1 MGKIVLEESEI
12 YKSYANGTNKLNV
25 LTNFTIKVHQ
35 GDIITIIGESG
46 CGKSTALNIMSTLD
60 QPDKGNIIIDSLDI
74 SRLNDINLSKIRNQ
88 KIGFVFQSHYLL
100 PEFTA
105 LENAIM
111 PAWIANKDN
120 KKSAVENI
128 FEYLG
133 ILKRKNHYPSQLSG
147 GEKARVCLTR
157 AIINE
162 PLILFADEPTGNLDK
177 KNSEKLVSLLQ
188 KINSDFNQTIVLT
201 THNEEVANF
210 GNKKLILE
218 NGVLN

>member
-1 MGKIVLEESEI
+1 MGKIVLEANEI

-35 GDIITIIGESG
+35 GDVITIIGESG

-60 QPDKGNIIIDSLDI
+60 QPDKGKVKIDSIDV
-74 SRLNDINLSKIRNQ
+74 SKLNDINLSKIRNQ

-105 LENAIM
+105 LENALM
-111 PAWIANKDN
+111 PAWIAKKDD

-133 ILKRKNHYPSQLSG
+133 ILKERIITQVSYLV
-147 GEKARVCLTR
+147 EKRQGYV
-157 AIINE
+157 
-162 PLILFADEPTGNLDK
+162 
-177 KNSEKLVSLLQ
+177 
-188 KINSDFNQTIVLT
+188 
-201 THNEEVANF
+201 
-210 GNKKLILE
+210 
-218 NGVLN
+218 

>member
-1 MGKIVLEESEI
+1 
-12 YKSYANGTNKLNV
+12 
-25 LTNFTIKVHQ
+25 
-35 GDIITIIGESG
+35 
-46 CGKSTALNIMSTLD
+46 MSTLD
-60 QPDKGNIIIDSLDI
+60 QPDKGKVKIDSLDV
-74 SRLNDINLSKIRNQ
+74 SKLNDINLSKIRNQ

-111 PAWIANKDN
+111 PAWIANKDD

-157 AIINE
+157 AIINK

-177 KNSEKLVSLLQ
+177 KNSEKLVSLFQ
-188 KINSDFNQTIVLT
+188 KINSDFNQTIILT
-201 THNEEVANF
+201 THNKEVADF
-210 GNKKLILE
+210 GNKKLTLE
-218 NGVLN
+218 NGVLS

>member
-1 MGKIVLEESEI
+1 MGKIVLEANEI

-25 LTNFTIKVHQ
+25 LKNFTIKVHQ
-35 GDIITIIGESG
+35 GDIITIVGESG

-60 QPDKGNIIIDSLDI
+60 QPDKGKVKIDSLDI
-74 SRLNDINLSKIRNQ
+74 SRLDDTNLSKIRNQ

-177 KNSEKLVSLLQ
+177 KNSEKLVSLFQ
-188 KINSDFNQTIVLT
+188 KINSDFNQTIILT
-201 THNEEVANF
+201 THNKEVADF

-218 NGVLN
+218 NGVLT

>member
-1 MGKIVLEESEI
+1 MGKIVLEASEI
-12 YKSYANGTNKLNV
+12 HKSYANGANKLNV

-35 GDIITIIGESG
+35 GDVITIIGESG

-60 QPDKGNIIIDSLDI
+60 QPDKGKVKIDSLDI
-74 SRLNDINLSKIRNQ
+74 SKLNDINLSKIRNQ

-105 LENAIM
+105 LENALM

-147 GEKARVCLTR
+147 GEKARVFLTR

-177 KNSEKLVSLLQ
+177 KNSEKLVSLFQ
-188 KINSDFNQTIVLT
+188 KINSDFNQTIILT
-201 THNEEVANF
+201 THNKEVADF

-218 NGVLN
+218 NGVLT

>member
-1 MGKIVLEESEI
+1 
-12 YKSYANGTNKLNV
+12 
-25 LTNFTIKVHQ
+25 
-35 GDIITIIGESG
+35 
-46 CGKSTALNIMSTLD
+46 
-60 QPDKGNIIIDSLDI
+60 
-74 SRLNDINLSKIRNQ
+74 
-88 KIGFVFQSHYLL
+88 
-100 PEFTA
+100 
-105 LENAIM
+105 M

-177 KNSEKLVSLLQ
+177 KILKNL
-188 KINSDFNQTIVLT
+188 F
-201 THNEEVANF
+201 HYF
-210 GNKKLILE
+210 KKSTLILIRQSF
-218 NGVLN
+218 

>member
-1 MGKIVLEESEI
+1 MGKIVLEANEI
-12 YKSYANGTNKLNV
+12 YKSYANGKNKLNV
-25 LTNFTIKVHQ
+25 LKNFTIKVHQ

-60 QPDKGNIIIDSLDI
+60 QPDKGKVKIDSLDI
-74 SRLNDINLSKIRNQ
+74 SKLNDINLSKIRNQ

-105 LENAIM
+105 IENALM
-111 PAWIANKDN
+111 PSWIANKDD
-120 KKSAVENI
+120 KKSVVEDI

-157 AIINE
+157 AMINE

-177 KNSEKLVSLLQ
+177 KNSEKLVSLFQ
-188 KINSDFNQTIVLT
+188 KINSDFNQTIILT
-201 THNEEVANF
+201 THNKEVADF

-218 NGVLN
+218 NGVLT

>member
-1 MGKIVLEESEI
+1 MGKIVLEANEI

-35 GDIITIIGESG
+35 GDVITIIGESG

-60 QPDKGNIIIDSLDI
+60 QPDKGKVKIDSLDV
-74 SRLNDINLSKIRNQ
+74 SKLNDINLSKIRNQ
-88 KIGFVFQSHYLL
+88 KIGFVFQSQYLL

-105 LENAIM
+105 LENALM
-111 PAWIANKDN
+111 PAWIANKDD
-120 KKSAVENI
+120 KKGAVENI

-157 AIINE
+157 AIINK

-177 KNSEKLVSLLQ
+177 RNSEKLVSLFQ
-188 KINSDFNQTIVLT
+188 KINSDFNQTIILT
-201 THNEEVANF
+201 THNKEVADF
-210 GNKKLILE
+210 GNKKLVLE
-218 NGVLN
+218 NGVLT